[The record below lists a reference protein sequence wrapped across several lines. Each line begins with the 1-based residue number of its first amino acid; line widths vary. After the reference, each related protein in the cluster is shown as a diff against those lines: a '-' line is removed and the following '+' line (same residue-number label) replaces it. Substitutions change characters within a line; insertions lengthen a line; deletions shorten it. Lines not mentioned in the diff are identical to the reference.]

1 MTRLMDKPVMAAL
14 WLAIFG
20 AAASAQC
27 VDDGACRAPDAQT
40 GTSITAPAVEARRGA
55 LQGASEGQ
63 GGAATTVPATTDAPR
78 YADAPKRSPHAN
90 ARSGR
95 GSK

>member
-1 MTRLMDKPVMAAL
+1 MTRLLDRPLAAAL

-20 AAASAQC
+20 AAASAQG
-27 VDDGACRAPDAQT
+27 VADVERRAPAAQR
-40 GTSITAPAVEARRGA
+40 ALVEARITNAGK
-55 LQGASEGQ
+55 SD
-63 GGAATTVPATTDAPR
+63 GAASASTATDPPR
-78 YADAPKRSPHAN
+78 YADAPKRAPHAN

>member
-1 MTRLMDKPVMAAL
+1 MTRLLDRPLAAAL

-20 AAASAQC
+20 AAASAQG
-27 VDDGACRAPDAQT
+27 VADGERRAPASPAAQT
-40 GTSITAPAVEARRGA
+40 APV
-55 LQGASEGQ
+55 
-63 GGAATTVPATTDAPR
+63 DAPTTSTGTPDSAASAPGH
-78 YADAPKRSPHAN
+78 ADAPKRSPHAN